1 MRFLRDTT
9 PSHHEETSPFHSS
22 AEDRVIGVSL
32 GTMLVPNQPSS
43 SVQPPETDDFW
54 TAVRDAGYGSDI
66 TDPYGVR
73 CALYIPMS
81 TIWRMIHV
89 AETQLPSHERVVP
102 WTDWGP
108 EGAHMVL
115 SPDTAGILRL
125 WGVIDYAAMST
136 HATVTT
142 CGTRALEVL
151 PPCNAA
157 GLQYLRI
164 YDFSK
169 RARHSDN
176 VSPESFATRGES
188 DSHDELAA
196 KVFVEPQFAKTRY
209 PVQTKLVPLP
219 LLPEGAEYVWDT
231 VSMLNEHT
239 LFGRSIP
246 FEVSF
251 YTPLN
256 RKLSRSEKKKRFALM
271 AV

>member
-1 MRFLRDTT
+1 MT
-9 PSHHEETSPFHSS
+9 
-22 AEDRVIGVSL
+22 
-32 GTMLVPNQPSS
+32 
-43 SVQPPETDDFW
+43 
-54 TAVRDAGYGSDI
+54 
-66 TDPYGVR
+66 
-73 CALYIPMS
+73 
-81 TIWRMIHV
+81 
-89 AETQLPSHERVVP
+89 ETQLPHKRVVP

-125 WGVIDYAAMST
+125 WGVIDYATMST

-157 GLQYLRI
+157 GLQYLRV

-169 RARHSDN
+169 RARHSDD
-176 VSPESFATRGES
+176 VSSESFATRGES

-219 LLPEGAEYVWDT
+219 LLPEGAEYMWDT
-231 VSMLNEHT
+231 VSMLNEHM

-256 RKLSRSEKKKRFALM
+256 RKLSRSETKKRFALM

>member
-1 MRFLRDTT
+1 
-9 PSHHEETSPFHSS
+9 
-22 AEDRVIGVSL
+22 
-32 GTMLVPNQPSS
+32 
-43 SVQPPETDDFW
+43 
-54 TAVRDAGYGSDI
+54 
-66 TDPYGVR
+66 
-73 CALYIPMS
+73 
-81 TIWRMIHV
+81 
-89 AETQLPSHERVVP
+89 
-102 WTDWGP
+102 
-108 EGAHMVL
+108 MVL

-125 WGVIDYAAMST
+125 CGIIDYATMST

-142 CGTRALEVL
+142 CGTRAFEVL

-157 GLQYLRI
+157 GLQYLRV

-169 RARHSDN
+169 RARQSDD
-176 VSPESFATRGES
+176 VSSESFATRGES

-231 VSMLNEHT
+231 VSMLNEHM

-256 RKLSRSEKKKRFALM
+256 RKLSWSETRKRFALM